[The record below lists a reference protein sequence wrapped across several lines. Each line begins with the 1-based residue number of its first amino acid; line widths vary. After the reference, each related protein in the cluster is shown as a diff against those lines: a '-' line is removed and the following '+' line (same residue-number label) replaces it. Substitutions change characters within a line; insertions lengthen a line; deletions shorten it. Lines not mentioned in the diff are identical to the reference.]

1 MRLFGKVYIN
11 ARIYLAAAV
20 VAVILVAYIDSTVM
34 LKKEIY
40 WECIEEIPRPF
51 PSTSGRGRKRNSS
64 AIFLVKRLITT
75 MVVSLLP
82 AAGAH

>member
-34 LKKEIY
+34 LKTEIY

-51 PSTSGRGRKRNSS
+51 PSTSGRGRSWS
-64 AIFLVKRLITT
+64 TALVA
-75 MVVSLLP
+75 LL
-82 AAGAH
+82 A